1 MLPGAAVEEVQEK
14 GESRHAN
21 DILTSVLTGN
31 EQIERYMGAAGD
43 LLQSIARSTESMEE
57 AVRDLIT
64 EAKAIERFD
73 VLQNLYARLL
83 ADTGAAREA
92 IRTLEATVAKG
103 GIAPAQQPTKGADA
117 AEQRLDQL
125 HCIAAEQSAPVRTA
139 VTSTTT
145 TPMREPSFEGWWYWP
160 QAEEGLR
167 ILPDGQTL
175 RWDEG
180 CSLTQ
185 VTISGRFIDVMID
198 KSRMRGELADGCVR
212 FDSGDQWVRSR
223 S

>member
-1 MLPGAAVEEVQEK
+1 VLPGAAVEEVQEK

-21 DILTSVLTGN
+21 DILTSVLAGN
-31 EQIERYMGAAGD
+31 EKIERYLEAAGG

-73 VLQNLYARLL
+73 ALQNLYARLL

-92 IRTLEATVAKG
+92 LRTLEATVAKG
-103 GIAPAQQPTKGADA
+103 GIAPAQQSTKGADA

-125 HCIAAEQSAPVRTA
+125 HCIAADKSAPVRSEATL
-139 VTSTTT
+139 TTT
-145 TPMREPSFEGWWYWP
+145 TPIGEPSFEGWWYWP

-175 RWDEG
+175 RWDDG
-180 CSLTQ
+180 CSLAQ
-185 VTISGRFIDVMID
+185 VKLSGRFIDVMID
-198 KSRMRGELADGCVR
+198 KSRMRGELVDDCVR
-212 FDSGDQWVRSR
+212 FESGDQWVRSR